1 MIIDTHCHM
10 HGKEYDSD
18 FDEVLQRAQSA
29 GVEGIALV
37 GCDLEDS
44 RRVVERSAGWSGFRS
59 VVGIHPHAAASWCTE
74 VSQALEKELLV
85 HPSVVAV
92 GEIGLDYHYDFATH
106 RQQHDA
112 LLDQLVLANAA
123 RLPVVI
129 HCREAYEEILDVFR
143 DFFPHAAPVSGGI
156 RGVMHCYFGTV
167 DQARE
172 FIELGFVLGIGGAVT
187 FKNATELHEVVRQIP
202 LNKMVLE
209 TDAPYMAPVPH
220 RGKRNEPSYLP
231 FVVDRIAE
239 LSQISSEEVISTTTT
254 TARRLFGNA
263 DFQSTTDRLS

>member
-1 MIIDTHCHM
+1 M

-18 FDEVLQRAQSA
+18 FDEVLLRAQSA

-37 GCDLEDS
+37 GCDLDDS
-44 RRVVERSAGWSGFRS
+44 RRVVERAAVWSGFRS
-59 VVGIHPHAAASWCTE
+59 VVGVHPHAAASWSAE
-74 VSQALEKELLV
+74 ISRALKEDLMV

-106 RQQHDA
+106 RQQFDA
-112 LLDQLVLANAA
+112 LMEQLSLANAA
-123 RLPVVI
+123 KLPVVV
-129 HCREAYEEILDVFR
+129 HCREAYEDILGIFR
-143 DFFPHAAPVSGGI
+143 DFFPHATPMPGGI

-167 DQARE
+167 AQAEE
-172 FIELGFVLGIGGAVT
+172 FIDLGFVLGIGGAAT
-187 FKNATELHEVVRQIP
+187 FKKAEELHEVVRQVP

-231 FVVDRIAE
+231 LVAERIAE
-239 LSQISSEEVISTTTT
+239 LKQIPKDQVVHATTA
-254 TARRLFGNA
+254 TARRLFGNV
-263 DFQSTTDRLS
+263 DFRSSEPRFS

>member
-29 GVEGIALV
+29 GVGGIALI

-44 RRVVERSAGWSGFRS
+44 RRVVDRSLRWSGFRS
-59 VVGIHPHAAASWCTE
+59 VVGVHPHAAASWCKG
-74 VSQALEKELLV
+74 VSQAFEKELLV

-106 RQQHDA
+106 RQQHDT
-112 LLDQLVLANAA
+112 LMDQLSLANAA

-129 HCREAYEEILDVFR
+129 HCREAYEEILGVFG
-143 DFFPHAAPVSGGI
+143 DFFPHAAPVPGGI

-167 DQARE
+167 DQAKE
-172 FIELGFVLGIGGAVT
+172 FINLGFVLGIGGAVT

-202 LNKMVLE
+202 LDQMVLE

-220 RGKRNEPSYLP
+220 RGKRNEPSFLP
-231 FVVDRIAE
+231 LVVNRIAE
-239 LSQISSEEVISTTTT
+239 LKQISAEEVISITTA
-254 TARRLFGNA
+254 TARRLFGNE
-263 DFQSTTDRLS
+263 DFQPATNRLS